1 MLVLD
6 GEPVHH
12 TGLVVWLQGPT
23 VFVDVRAPGGPG
35 NDTAF
40 AGTTAW
46 RDGSLTWRHALDRR
60 ERDGHVDTGRVHFD
74 GDALIESG
82 EDMFGARVYRER
94 WERMAP
100 TGDIA
105 ERAEPRFI
113 AVRLGDHAAA
123 IVDRRD
129 DGGDFAACYWR
140 RDLERWSPH
149 ITIGDPLPDPE
160 ELFRLPEAPATPPR
174 ALNDLVREAIVV
186 GGYAPGE
193 RLTEERLAADFG
205 VSRSPVREALRSLAS
220 EGFVRTGH
228 YAGTFVA
235 ELGEHEVE
243 DLLEIRRAI
252 ESLAA
257 RRAAER
263 RTDEQLDAMADT
275 IEDARK
281 ALVDEDF
288 GALVALNSRFHTAL
302 AAASGNTI
310 LMPLLEQLR
319 AKIAWVYAAD
329 VRARAH
335 DSWEEHADLLD
346 AVRAGEGDRA
356 AAVAL
361 DHVASATAAYRRR
374 S

>member
-6 GEPVHH
+6 GEPVPD

-40 AGTTAW
+40 AGTTSW
-46 RDGSLTWRHALDRR
+46 RDGSLTWRHTLDRQV
-60 ERDGHVDTGRVHFD
+60 RDGHVDMGRVHFD
-74 GDALIESG
+74 GTALIESG

-94 WERMAP
+94 WEPMAP
-100 TGDIA
+100 TAEIA
-105 ERAEPRFI
+105 ERAEPGFI
-113 AVRLGDHAAA
+113 AVRHGDHAAA

-129 DGGDFAACYWR
+129 EGGGFAACYWQ
-140 RDLERWSPH
+140 RDADGWTAH
-149 ITIGDPLPDPE
+149 ITIGGPLPDPD
-160 ELFRLPEAPATPPR
+160 ELFRPPEAPTPPTR
-174 ALNDLVREAIVV
+174 ALTDLVREAIVV
-186 GGYAPGE
+186 GSYAPGE

-263 RTDEQLDAMADT
+263 RTDEQLEVMADT
-275 IEDARK
+275 IEEARK
-281 ALVDEDF
+281 ALVEEDF
-288 GALVALNSRFHTAL
+288 GALVALNSRFHAAL

-310 LMPLLEQLR
+310 LVPLLDQLR

-329 VRARAH
+329 VRGRAN
-335 DSWEEHADLLD
+335 DSWDEHAQLLD
-346 AVRAGEGDRA
+346 AVRARDGDRA
-356 AAVAL
+356 GAVAL
-361 DHVASATAAYRRR
+361 DHVANATAAHRRR